1 MIRHLCVLALAVCV
15 LSAIVGCTSEQSAAN
30 PQQSQDYVNKA
41 MQGEGPG
48 SPGADGTSGAG
59 APTGAPGAPG
69 GAGQNPGAYQGYMK
83 GYPTG
88 GSTGSGAP
96 GAPPGNPGQ

>member
-1 MIRHLCVLALAVCV
+1 MIRHLCVLAIAVCL
-15 LSAIVGCTSEQSAAN
+15 LSGIVGCTSEQSAAT

-41 MQGEGPG
+41 MQGQGPG
-48 SPGADGTSGAG
+48 SPGGDATSGAG
-59 APTGAPGAPG
+59 APTAAPGAPG
-69 GAGQNPGAYQGYMK
+69 SAGQAPGAYQGYMK

-88 GSTGSGAP
+88 SNAPGAP